1 MITILLFLKR
11 CFLQII
17 QPIAWGIILSY
28 VFFRPFISEPPFWKL
43 DMALNGLLLVSLAGY
58 SLGKRIKIKLIDK
71 AILIFFLSLLLST
84 LNSNNIILNL
94 SQIYKYLSLI
104 AVFYIARL
112 CDKNERKQIFY
123 VLLLS
128 TILVSLY
135 SLHYLFFD
143 SQFTLEYLSNNNINY
158 LFAKEFLA
166 PKRAFVPFFSPN
178 LLAGYLIAVIMI
190 CLNITVRRRKEKDGL
205 FFLSVF
211 CLFISSLT
219 LFFTKSVGGWLIFT
233 IIFSLFLL
241 LGKLLNKKSI
251 LIIFSL
257 IIIFSAIAINR
268 ELTAVH
274 FKKPLFSLDKRI
286 SYWKETVKI
295 IALHPLTGVGVGN
308 FSLKETRAAHNSYL
322 QIWAEMGILGLL
334 SWLVIVFIFIKKGIK
349 NLSSKNGY
357 YSLGILMSGLSF
369 LLYNLIDFSFFISQ
383 NAFLFWIALGFIVK
397 NEDRISNRFS
407 ER

>member
-1 MITILLFLKR
+1 MFLR
-11 CFLQII
+11 II
-17 QPIAWGIILSY
+17 QLIAWGIILSY

-84 LNSNNIILNL
+84 LNSNNIIVNL

-158 LFAKEFLA
+158 LFAEEFLA

-190 CLNITVRRRKEKDGL
+190 CLNITVRKRKEKDGL
-205 FFLSVF
+205 FFLSAF

-219 LFFTKSVGGWLIFT
+219 LFFTKSVGGWLVFI

-257 IIIFSAIAINR
+257 IIIFSAITVNR

-295 IALHPLTGVGVGN
+295 IAQHPLTGVGVGN

-334 SWLVIVFIFIKKGIK
+334 SWLVIVFIFIKRGIK

-357 YSLGILMSGLSF
+357 YNLGILMGGLSF

-383 NAFLFWIALGFIVK
+383 SAFLFWIALGFIVK
-397 NEDRISNRFS
+397 NEDRISNRLS